1 MRESW
6 CILGI
11 VQTAPSIEGGG
22 WSTDLRVALGG
33 KLCLRQKRGRG
44 VPGLSAMPRSNT
56 VPCAAEG
63 SQAGCEAF
71 VEHLCVQE
79 WRM

>member
-6 CILGI
+6 YVLGI
-11 VQTAPSIEGGG
+11 VQTAPSIKGGG
-22 WSTDLRVALGG
+22 WSTDLWVALGWQAVLEAG
-33 KLCLRQKRGRG
+33 AIR
-44 VPGLSAMPRSNT
+44 VPGVSTMPHSNT

-71 VEHLCVQE
+71 VEHLCAQE